1 MHVLKEYRLPLIRLL
16 FLVSFLTLS
25 LSSYSTDDLYTPN
38 DLAQHNAQAMQE
50 INIKDDLKTIFSSI
64 NNKSTFEDRLVEL
77 EKKYELIEEQMNIAD
92 EVNNDSLMDISS
104 SIQFLD
110 KEVRK
115 LWDLSNKRNKVNIS
129 KLLVSTAELEKS
141 IINISKTLASH
152 DKKIDSATSYFST
165 IQDSGN
171 KIDNIQLTLKTIETQ
186 LMLLDDSV
194 QALNNYKKQLNQTV
208 LEIQTEISAMQQ
220 LEQIEESA
228 N

>member
-1 MHVLKEYRLPLIRLL
+1 MNKDIRPDKTSPAYLKKTKSGGLLVGFLYVLLYMSILGLGIWQ
-16 FLVSFLTLS
+16 SFE
-25 LSSYSTDDLYTPN
+25 SSYTE
-38 DLAQHNAQAMQE
+38 AK
-50 INIKDDLKTIFSSI
+50 IKT
-64 NNKSTFEDRLVEL
+64 NEDRLAI
-77 EKKYELIEEQMNIAD
+77 IEEQMNIAD
-92 EVNNDSLMDISS
+92 EVNNDSLTDISS

-129 KLLVSTAELEKS
+129 KLLASTAEIETS
-141 IINISKTLASH
+141 ITKINESLQKYKINLSSNT
-152 DKKIDSATSYFST
+152 KKINELQPSLS
-165 IQDSGN
+165 
-171 KIDNIQLTLKTIETQ
+171 KIDDMQLTLKTIETQ